1 MSCPHGDH
9 NLVPPPPDSTLT
21 LTNMTKAVAGGYWRY
36 LWISLKVPDSVHNY
50 SHTDD
55 QNVKAVMKYWLQYGP
70 NPSWSTLAGVLYYWE
85 EHTALK
91 RVMEYIQ
98 QPTGTDVNDLV
109 VILVYQYKIMVSEVL
124 L

>member
-1 MSCPHGDH
+1 MFYLD
-9 NLVPPPPDSTLT
+9 VPVS
-21 LTNMTKAVAGGYWRY
+21 A
-36 LWISLKVPDSVHNY
+36 INY

-55 QNVKAVMKYWLQYGP
+55 QIMEDIMRYWLQYGP
-70 NPSWSTLAGVLYYWE
+70 NPSWSTLAGVLYYME

-98 QPTGTDVNDLV
+98 QPTGRDMNDLV
-109 VILVYQYKIMVSEVL
+109 VILVYPYKIMVSEVL